1 MLNVKEILRYNLAFV
16 PRASHVIA
24 SFVTYAFYSLQSPLV
39 LWRDLSRRKPRR
51 AQLIGR
57 NNSFSAV
64 LSSHFT
70 MASTPGM
77 TRSSSKRFYR
87 ADSQADLAKFYDF
100 GEHFAMQNRW

>member
-1 MLNVKEILRYNLAFV
+1 
-16 PRASHVIA
+16 
-24 SFVTYAFYSLQSPLV
+24 
-39 LWRDLSRRKPRR
+39 
-51 AQLIGR
+51 
-57 NNSFSAV
+57 
-64 LSSHFT
+64 